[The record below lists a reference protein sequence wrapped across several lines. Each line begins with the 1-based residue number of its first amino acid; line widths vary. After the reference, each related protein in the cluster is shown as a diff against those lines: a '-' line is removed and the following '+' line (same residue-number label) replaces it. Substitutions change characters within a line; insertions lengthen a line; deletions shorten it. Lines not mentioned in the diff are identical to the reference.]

1 MFVSKTEKKQ
11 KSQSRISS
19 NAISYDLEN
28 LVRDQNYLSIPN
40 NFKNKVGV
48 AFATTEANI
57 MMDAGL
63 AGIYNMGNTCFLS
76 TGKNIFK
83 IIIFIEVIINS
94 NIMPK
99 CSTAANRLLFG

>member
-1 MFVSKTEKKQ
+1 
-11 KSQSRISS
+11 
-19 NAISYDLEN
+19 
-28 LVRDQNYLSIPN
+28 LSIPN

-76 TGKNIFK
+76 TGKYQ
-83 IIIFIEVIINS
+83 
-94 NIMPK
+94 K
-99 CSTAANRLLFG
+99 CRY

>member
-1 MFVSKTEKKQ
+1 M
-11 KSQSRISS
+11 
-19 NAISYDLEN
+19 EN

-76 TGKNIFK
+76 TGNI
-83 IIIFIEVIINS
+83 ILLTSHTGNIYISLIFINSSINIS
-94 NIMPK
+94 IL
-99 CSTAANRLLFG
+99 AI